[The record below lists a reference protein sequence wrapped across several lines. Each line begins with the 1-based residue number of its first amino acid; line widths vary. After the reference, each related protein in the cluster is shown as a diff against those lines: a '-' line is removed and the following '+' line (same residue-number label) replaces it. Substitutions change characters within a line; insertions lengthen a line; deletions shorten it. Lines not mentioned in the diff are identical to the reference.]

1 VLTTNAQLAHALY
14 AKYGRWFDLTKQA
27 DLTALREI
35 GAQVPPRKRQNI
47 EEQPDPFADEAQT
60 QTHDE
65 DTPLWEVEDQKED
78 VKVEEKK
85 TVVEFGGGDRLSV
98 TLKQHKGYEAAW
110 IVLKG
115 DTPADILKT
124 FQDENFKKLM
134 DWTKKASES
143 FQEGFAPAPQGGNT
157 GQASSGS
164 QNRTQGRPAAA
175 TDGPLGPQYCN
186 HGQKKYWSK
195 YDEVKNEMVQ
205 IYFCPA
211 QKNDP
216 NKCKPQYV
224 N

>member
-1 VLTTNAQLAHALY
+1 M
-14 AKYGRWFDLTKQA
+14 
-27 DLTALREI
+27 
-35 GAQVPPRKRQNI
+35 PPRKRQNI

-124 FQDENFKKLM
+124 FQDDNFKKLM

-143 FQEGFAPAPQGGNT
+143 FQEGSEPASQGGYT
-157 GQASSGS
+157 GQGSSGS
-164 QNRTQGRPAAA
+164 QNRSQGRPAQASEHPKGRKEFCQHGEMEWK
-175 TDGPLGPQYCN
+175 TGLGKN
-186 HGQKKYWSK
+186 QKMWGGFDCKVDPK
-195 YDEVKNEMVQ
+195 G
-205 IYFCPA
+205 CPR
-211 QKNDP
+211 KWDNDFG
-216 NKCKPQYV
+216 K
-224 N
+224 